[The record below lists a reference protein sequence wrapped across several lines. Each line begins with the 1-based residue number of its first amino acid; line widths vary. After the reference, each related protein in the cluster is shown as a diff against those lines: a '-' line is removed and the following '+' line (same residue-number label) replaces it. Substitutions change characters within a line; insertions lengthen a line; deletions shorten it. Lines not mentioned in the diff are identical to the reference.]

1 MRASKT
7 ANKILTLVP
16 SADRGPMSRLDSVEL
31 TAPGPT
37 GLDMMRGA
45 PLMIRDPLAFLGQQ
59 WLKHGDVVQF
69 PVPNPPS
76 YFVNHPDAVS
86 RVLQTNHKNYGKD
99 TLQYRRL
106 SLLTGFGL
114 LTADTDLWRQQ
125 RPVINPAFGADL
137 PQRVSDA
144 TEKALTRLHWA
155 QGIVDVDA
163 DILRTTLEVVG
174 EVLFGADLT
183 GSASRLAEATL
194 DGLEVVVKKSSPV
207 SAPLWMPTPNNR
219 QLARAKA
226 QLDEAVRQLT
236 AAPAPDGTLLR
247 NLQDQAD
254 PQTLRDQV
262 VTFLVAGH
270 ETVASALAW
279 SLYLLA
285 QHPTD
290 APSAEVFT
298 EALRIYPPA
307 WLITRQALGPD
318 TLNGIDIP
326 AGALIITSPY
336 WLHRHPSAY
345 DSPSEFR
352 PGRNLPRTAYVPFGA
367 GPRLCIGRG
376 MSLIEGPQILDHVRA
391 RYDFAPVRRV
401 GMKPEV
407 TIRPQGGLPL
417 RVNFKD

>member
-1 MRASKT
+1 M
-7 ANKILTLVP
+7 
-16 SADRGPMSRLDSVEL
+16 EL

-37 GLDMMRGA
+37 GPDMLRGA

-69 PVPNPPS
+69 PIPDPPT
-76 YFVNHPDAVS
+76 YFVNNPDAVT
-86 RVLQTNHKNYGKD
+86 RVLQGNHKNYGKD

-114 LTADTDLWRQQ
+114 LTADTEQWRHQ
-125 RPVINPAFGADL
+125 RPVVQPAFGSDL
-137 PQRVSDA
+137 PARVAEATRNACQRLTW
-144 TEKALTRLHWA
+144 TEGVH
-155 QGIVDVDA
+155 DVDA

-183 GSASRLAEATL
+183 GNAKQLAEATL
-194 DGLEVVVKKSSPV
+194 EGLEVVVKKSSPA
-207 SAPLWMPTPNNR
+207 SAPLWLPTPNNR
-219 QLARAKA
+219 QLARAKKH
-226 QLDEAVRQLT
+226 LDQAVHDLT
-236 AAPAPDGTLLR
+236 SRPAPQGTLLR
-247 NLQDQAD
+247 MLQTGAD

-270 ETVASALAW
+270 ETVASALTW

-290 APSAEVFT
+290 APSAQVFD

-307 WLITRQALGPD
+307 WLITRQALGD
-318 TLNGIDIP
+318 DELAGTAIP

-336 WLHRHPSAY
+336 WLHRHPRAY
-345 DSPSEFR
+345 TNPAAFQ
-352 PGRNLPRTAYVPFGA
+352 PGRDLPRTAYVPFGA

-376 MSLIEGPQILDHVRA
+376 MSLVEGPLILDHLRERYTFRA
-391 RYDFAPVRRV
+391 VHEV
-401 GMKPEV
+401 LMKPEV
-407 TIRPQGGLPL
+407 TIRPQGGMPL
-417 RVNFKD
+417 RVSLKF